1 MSQNSK
7 KEKVAEAA
15 LDYIDNNES
24 LGIDLDPLLTYL
36 LINL

>member
-1 MSQNSK
+1 MSQNTK

-24 LGIDLDPLLTYL
+24 LGIGFWIYC
-36 LINL
+36 